1 MLGCFHFVI
10 LALTECSLN
19 SFWIAIYRMRCDIE
33 IPLQSIN
40 VAKSTTLLKSMSL
53 RTKVTHSTIGRW
65 RRVCDGISIE
75 MGLYQKCPQAIC
87 IWLHSMQFGYIN
99 GGTKWKKKKT
109 ATHTHEDM
117 YQQQPEWNAHMLQ
130 LFSVGVFR
138 TLLYMCLSRFI
149 SHALFF
155 N

>member
-1 MLGCFHFVI
+1 MLSCIHFVM

-65 RRVCDGISIE
+65 RPVCDGISIE

-99 GGTKWKKKKT
+99 GGTKWKKRTNSNTYTWRYVSAT
-109 ATHTHEDM
+109 AWMKCTHAAAIFR
-117 YQQQPEWNAHMLQ
+117 WR
-130 LFSVGVFR
+130 FSYFVVHV
-138 TLLYMCLSRFI
+138 FI
-149 SHALFF
+149 SFHFTCTIF
-155 N
+155 